1 MNARRSHYE
10 LAFEAY
16 LAARGTPCVAIED
29 VKHFAKR
36 RIGTKVFDYI
46 VYPPGSRA
54 CLVDVKGRKS
64 AMQASKSDCRQ
75 KNWVTRADI
84 EGLEEWQRIFGED
97 FSAQFVFAYW
107 LTASGRGAPEHDLTG
122 PDGDTFKFAGR
133 RYSFWIV
140 PLGDYLRYQKRLSK
154 SWDTVSIPRDDF
166 RRISRR
172 LGTLWPAAP
181 C

>member
-1 MNARRSHYE
+1 MSVRRSHYE

-16 LAARGTPCVAIED
+16 LNLRGTPCVAIED

-46 VYPPGSRA
+46 VYPPGNRA
-54 CLVDVKGRKS
+54 FLVDVKGRKS
-64 AMQASKSDCRQ
+64 EVKTSETDCRQ

-107 LTASGRGAPEHDLTG
+107 LTAPRSSAPEHEVPQ
-122 PDGDTFKFAGR
+122 PDGGTFDFAGR

-140 PLGDYLRYQKRLSK
+140 PLADYVRYQKRLSK
-154 SWDTVSIPRDDF
+154 SWDTVSIPREDF

-172 LGTLWPAAP
+172 LGASWPAAP

>member
-1 MNARRSHYE
+1 
-10 LAFEAY
+10 
-16 LAARGTPCVAIED
+16 VAIED

-46 VYPPGSRA
+46 VYPPGDRA

-64 AMQASKSDCRQ
+64 PVNSAETDCRQ

-84 EGLEEWQRIFGED
+84 DGLEEWQRIFGED

-107 LTASGRGAPEHDLTG
+107 LTAPPGGDSGQGVPE
-122 PDGDTFKFAGR
+122 PDVSTFDFAGR

-140 PLGDYLRYQKRLSK
+140 PLADYVRHQKRLSK
-154 SWDTVSIPRDDF
+154 SWDTVSIPREDF

-172 LGTLWPAAP
+172 LEASWPAAP